1 MYGSASV
8 IQAPGGSMSA
18 LVHTHSVCQPAHIQT
33 RKCEPLHCFDR
44 HSERKMGET
53 GDVLAEK
60 NMPRRTAGACAV
72 DEGKNP
78 VIRRRISQCSL
89 LFLLALALVA
99 LAPVATVAPA
109 ASAHAKTASPPVA
122 FPTVDPSY
130 IYNQLYYMATNFQ
143 RREAGYD
150 NGLPVS
156 VNGHDEF
163 AAYWQSEMLRN
174 LQGFGAQAQHDA
186 FSIDGWAKRKAVTQA
201 FNVEVTIPGVTHPE
215 QMVVIG
221 CHYDGEASSTQSA
234 NDDASGCAIELGVA
248 KALANYMSANHVYP
262 ARTLRFVAY
271 DAEEQG
277 IYGSFHYVN
286 QTINGDLSNVVT
298 MINEEQSGIGYP
310 LRFLGKASN
319 PLLPTTLQMTPI
331 TNNNAYNSTQTLT
344 AAQVQTITD
353 FKTLMQG
360 AAPAAFSAFLALGYG
375 SLNYRD
381 AQNNP
386 VSQQIFTPQDL
397 SHAPLADDADGGSDN
412 YPFALAGLPT
422 ATFIGNFSYYGTNP
436 PPWSYPFDQPQD
448 TIQLMNVYAS
458 GSTAEAKALDLALA
472 LPGMLTTWTLA
483 QPAVLGFVATDG
495 KPLAAIG
502 DVGSTQPGA
511 AVSLSAM
518 AYDPASA
525 GAAFTYTWN
534 FGDGA
539 QAQGATVQHVWA
551 SAGDY
556 SLTLTAS
563 GASGARVVT
572 KTIHVTT
579 APPVINDP
587 YAAYPPQNGV
597 PPANR
602 NVTLPQADQSS
613 GTASGGSLSSTGAPA
628 SAAQSPF
635 WWQWAVIALAALLS
649 LGLVAYGLSRRR
661 RSAAARNALPT
672 LADIDRLQRESA
684 VRDLLTP
691 RGPDDRSGDE
701 GL

>member
-1 MYGSASV
+1 M
-8 IQAPGGSMSA
+8 
-18 LVHTHSVCQPAHIQT
+18 
-33 RKCEPLHCFDR
+33 
-44 HSERKMGET
+44 
-53 GDVLAEK
+53 
-60 NMPRRTAGACAV
+60 
-72 DEGKNP
+72 DEGENP

-89 LFLLALALVA
+89 FLLLTLALAA
-99 LAPVATVAPA
+99 LAPVATVAPV
-109 ASAHAKTASPPVA
+109 ASAHAKTVSPSAA

-130 IYNQLYYMATNFQ
+130 IYNQLYYMVTNFQ

-150 NGLPVS
+150 NNLPVT

-163 AAYWQSEMLRN
+163 AAYWQSEMLRD
-174 LQGFGAQAQHDA
+174 LQGFGAQAQHDPL
-186 FSIDGWAKRKAVTQA
+186 SINGWAGRKAITQA
-201 FNVEVTIPGVTHPE
+201 FNVEITIPGVTHPE

-248 KALANYMSANHVYP
+248 KALATYWSANHLYP

-310 LRFLGKASN
+310 LRFLGKASY

-331 TNNNAYNSTQTLT
+331 TDNEAYRNTQALT
-344 AAQVQTITD
+344 ATQVQTITD

-360 AAPAAFSAFLALGYG
+360 AAPAAFSAFRALGYG

-381 AQNNP
+381 GQNHP
-386 VSQQIFTPQDL
+386 VTQQIFTPQDL
-397 SHAPLADDADGGSDN
+397 QYAPLADDADGGSDN

-422 ATFIGNFSYYGTNP
+422 ATFIGNFSYYGQNP
-436 PPWSYPFDQPQD
+436 PPWSYPYDQPQD

-483 QPAVLGFVATDG
+483 QPAVLGFASTDG
-495 KPLAAIG
+495 KPLATIG
-502 DVGSTQPGA
+502 DVGSMQPGA
-511 AVSLSAM
+511 PVSLNAT
-518 AYDPASA
+518 AYDPANA

-539 QAQGATVQHVWA
+539 QAQGATVQHTWA

-563 GASGARVVT
+563 GASGARVIT

-579 APPVINDP
+579 TPPVITDP

-597 PPANR
+597 PPANHS
-602 NVTLPQADQSS
+602 VTLPQPDQTGGMTIG
-613 GTASGGSLSSTGAPA
+613 GTSVASTNVTDP
-628 SAAQSPF
+628 SP
-635 WWQWAVIALAALLS
+635 WGQWVAIVVAALAS
-649 LGLVAYGLSRRR
+649 LGLVAYGLTRRR
-661 RSAAARNALPT
+661 RSASTRNATPT

-691 RGPDDRSGDE
+691 RATDDQSGDE
-701 GL
+701 EM